1 MALILA
7 KTIRLK
13 DGTEVLLRCADDR
26 DALALLDAT
35 RAIFADGDGMV
46 IDPDEF
52 EKTEDQEKA
61 WTARLNR
68 ARAVRSKI
76 EELALDGVGQDI
88 PGVRGTLWAAVQGV
102 SEFADQWDAP
112 RSKDRANRFLFGQSG
127 ALLDRA
133 FATALDLIKT

>member
-1 MALILA
+1 MALIPA
-7 KTIRLK
+7 RTIRLK

-61 WTARLNR
+61 WIRDLNDNPRNLLLVAEVGGRIVGNIDFHSARR
-68 ARAVRSKI
+68 DEVVRWH
-76 EELALDGVGQDI
+76 L
-88 PGVRGTLWAAVQGV
+88 R
-102 SEFADQWDAP
+102 
-112 RSKDRANRFLFGQSG
+112 R
-127 ALLDRA
+127 
-133 FATALDLIKT
+133 